1 MNDRKIPIGI
11 IMSTNPVFEEIRKQ
25 LPRLT
30 KSEARIARYVLNN
43 EARIGLETGVSLA
56 AATGVSEIT
65 VSRFLNKLGL
75 HGMRELKERLK
86 SVPPE
91 TAMESAERLRRL
103 LSSSDSAMIEA
114 EASAIQKLSSQI
126 ARNEWREMVSCL
138 FQADRVFVTGFQTVR
153 GMAEDFAKRMGVVR
167 DAVRFL
173 SVHES
178 GLVEWAP
185 PAESIEGT
193 RNVFVL
199 VDIMPYARE
208 AEKACKIA
216 RDLGFSVVVF
226 TDEFNNWA
234 YSHTRLVFHAE
245 SKTGPFLES
254 TASLNSILNLVV
266 HSVAEREP
274 ENARA
279 RIDNWLK
286 FTKEL
291 ELF

>member
-1 MNDRKIPIGI
+1 MR
-11 IMSTNPVFEEIRKQ
+11 TNPVFEEIRKK

-30 KSEARIARYVLNN
+30 KSEARIARYILNN
-43 EARIGLETGVSLA
+43 EVRIGLETGVSLA
-56 AATGVSEIT
+56 AATEVSEIT

-75 HGMRELKERLK
+75 RGMRELKEQLK
-86 SVPPE
+86 TVPPE
-91 TAMESAERLRRL
+91 SATESAERLLRL
-103 LSSSDSAMIEA
+103 LGGNDIAMIEA
-114 EASAIQKLSSQI
+114 EASAIRKLSTQL
-126 ARNEWREMVSCL
+126 ARDEWKDMTSCL
-138 FQADRVFVTGFQTVR
+138 FEADRIFVTGFQTVR
-153 GMAEDFAKRMGVVR
+153 GMAEDFAKRLGVVR

-173 SVHES
+173 SVHEG

-185 PAESIEGT
+185 PAASIEGT
-193 RNVFVL
+193 QNVFVL

-216 RDLGFSVVVF
+216 RDLDFRVVVF
-226 TDEFNNWA
+226 SDEFNNWA
-234 YSHTRLVFHAE
+234 YSHTNLVFHAE

-254 TASLNSILNLVV
+254 TASLNSVLNIVV
-266 HSVAEREP
+266 HAVAEREP
-274 ENARA
+274 EKARA

>member
-1 MNDRKIPIGI
+1 
-11 IMSTNPVFEEIRKQ
+11 MSQNSVFDAIRAH

-30 KSEARIARYVLNN
+30 KSEARIARYILNN

-56 AATGVSEIT
+56 AATDVSEIT
-65 VSRFLNKLGL
+65 VSRFLTKLGL
-75 HGMRELKERLK
+75 HGMRELKEQLK
-86 SVPPE
+86 IVPPE
-91 TAMESAERLRRL
+91 SAVESAERFMRL
-103 LSSSDSAMIEA
+103 ISGSDSAIIEA
-114 EASAIQKLSSQI
+114 EAGAIRKLSSQI
-126 ARNEWREMVSCL
+126 ARDEWQEMANCL
-138 FQADRVFVTGFQTVR
+138 FEADRVFVTGFQTVR
-153 GMAEDFAKRMGVVR
+153 GLAEDFAKRLGVVR

-173 SVHES
+173 SVHEG

-216 RDLGFSVVVF
+216 RDLGFEVAVF
-226 TDEFNNWA
+226 SDEFNNWA
-234 YSHTRLVFHAE
+234 YSYTNLVFHAE

-254 TASLNSILNLVV
+254 TASLNSVLNLVV
-266 HSVAEREP
+266 HAVAEREP
-274 ENARA
+274 EKARA
-279 RIDNWLK
+279 RIENWMK

>member
-1 MNDRKIPIGI
+1 MNQ
-11 IMSTNPVFEEIRKQ
+11 NPVFETIRAH

-30 KSEARIARYVLNN
+30 KSEARIARYILNN

-56 AATGVSEIT
+56 AATQVSEIT

-75 HGMRELKERLK
+75 RGMRELKDQLK
-86 SVPPE
+86 KVPPE
-91 TAMESAERLRRL
+91 RTAESAERFMRL
-103 LSSSDSAMIEA
+103 LSGSDSALIEA
-114 EASAIQKLSSQI
+114 EASAVRKLSSQV
-126 ARNEWREMVSCL
+126 ARDEWRDMADCL
-138 FQADRVFVTGFQTVR
+138 FEADRIFVTGFQTVR
-153 GMAEDFAKRMGVVR
+153 GMAEDFAKRLGVVR

-173 SVHES
+173 SVQEG
-178 GLVEWAP
+178 GLVEWTP
-185 PAESIEGT
+185 PSASIEGT

-216 RDLGFSVVVF
+216 RDLGFHVVVF
-226 TDEFNNWA
+226 SDEFNNWA
-234 YSHTRLVFHAE
+234 YSHTDLVFHAV

-266 HSVAEREP
+266 HAVAEQEP
-274 ENARA
+274 EKARA

>member
-1 MNDRKIPIGI
+1 
-11 IMSTNPVFEEIRKQ
+11 MSENSVFEAIRTH

-30 KSEARIARYVLNN
+30 KSEARIARYILNN
-43 EARIGLETGVSLA
+43 EDRIGLETGVSLA
-56 AATGVSEIT
+56 AATEVSEIT

-75 HGMRELKERLK
+75 RGMRELKEQLK
-86 SVPPE
+86 TVSPE
-91 TAMESAERLRRL
+91 SAVESAERFMRL
-103 LSSSDSAMIEA
+103 LSGNDSAMIEA
-114 EASAIQKLSSQI
+114 EARAIRKLSSQV
-126 ARNEWREMVSCL
+126 AREEWQGMATCL
-138 FQADRVFVTGFQTVR
+138 FEADRIFVTGFQTVR
-153 GMAEDFAKRMGVVR
+153 GMAEDFAKRLGVVR

-216 RDLGFSVVVF
+216 RDLGFTVVVF
-226 TDEFNNWA
+226 SDEFNNWA
-234 YSHTRLVFHAE
+234 YSHTNLIFHAE

-266 HSVAEREP
+266 HAVAEQNP
-274 ENARA
+274 EKARA
-279 RIDNWLK
+279 RIDNWLR